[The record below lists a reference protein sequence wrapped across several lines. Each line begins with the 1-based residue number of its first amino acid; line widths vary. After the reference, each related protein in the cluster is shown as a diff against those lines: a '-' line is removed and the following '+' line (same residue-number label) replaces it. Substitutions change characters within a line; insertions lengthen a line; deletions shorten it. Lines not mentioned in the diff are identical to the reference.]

1 MRQERCGAHAIQ
13 LCVYRLITLSMPALS
28 NLFRG
33 ARVAAVLVSVCAAAS
48 AHASS
53 LDRLKTFVEQ
63 TKGARALFSQ
73 TVSAKSG
80 RKPQQASGTMV
91 FSRPGKFRWTYDK
104 PYYQLIVGDGDKLW
118 VYDKDLNQVTVKT
131 LGAAL
136 GSSPAA
142 LLAGDNAL
150 DKNFTLTDGGSKDG
164 IEWVDAEPKAADTT
178 FESMRIGF
186 SGDALKLMELRDNFG
201 NTTTL
206 TFSQFERNPPLEPGL
221 FRFSPPKGADVV
233 GE

>member
-1 MRQERCGAHAIQ
+1 MQ
-13 LCVYRLITLSMPALS
+13 ALS
-28 NLFRG
+28 ALLHHVR
-33 ARVAAVLVSVCAAAS
+33 ATAAVLVLCAVS
-48 AHASS
+48 PAHASS
-53 LDRLKTFVEQ
+53 LDRLKSFVEQ

-73 TVSAKSG
+73 TVTAKSG

-91 FSRPGKFRWTYDK
+91 FSRPGRFRWTYDK
-104 PYYQLIVGDGDKLW
+104 PYYQLIVGDGKKLW

-131 LGAAL
+131 LGTAL

-150 DKNFTLTDGGSKDG
+150 DKDFELKDGGSKDG
-164 IEWVDAEPKAADTT
+164 IEWVDAEPKAADSS

-206 TFSQFERNPPLEPGL
+206 TFTAFERNPQLDPGL